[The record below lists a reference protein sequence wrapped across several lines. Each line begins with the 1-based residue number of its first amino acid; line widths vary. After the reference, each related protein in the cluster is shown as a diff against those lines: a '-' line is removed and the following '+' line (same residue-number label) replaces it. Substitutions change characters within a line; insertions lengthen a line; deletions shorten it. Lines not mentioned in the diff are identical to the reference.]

1 MGPRWLAYRVG
12 YAARLR
18 MGQIQRQLP
27 ATEWA
32 AQPLSGFLSDQALA
46 EPERYLDYRRNASP
60 SFFFAPGDRELY
72 QPYFAAWD
80 EDGNTPVDI
89 SDEIAQGN
97 LRYFQHETVQA
108 GFPPDWHANPFTGQ
122 TAPADL
128 HWSQIRDFGHG
139 DIKIIW
145 EPSRFGFVYTL
156 ARAFWRSGEECY
168 AEMFWQLVEDW
179 RMHNPPQRGP
189 NWKCGQET
197 SFRVMAWCF
206 GLYAFLQAEATT
218 AERVAA
224 LAQMIA
230 ISGRRVEG
238 NLDYA
243 LSQRNNHGISEGVGL
258 CTIGTLFPELHGA
271 EKWKALGRQVLETN
285 GRELIYDDG
294 AFSQHSVNYQRLML
308 YDYLWALRLGD
319 LHDHPF
325 SAELKKQ
332 IGKAGTFLF
341 QLQDE
346 ESGHVPNYG
355 HNDGSLILPL
365 NNCDFRDFRP
375 VIQAT
380 HYLCSGK
387 RCYDKGP
394 WDEDLL
400 WLSGPVACEATI
412 QAAQRSDLNSD
423 IGGYYTLRS
432 KTGFAFVRCATFHD
446 RPAQADM
453 LHLDLWW
460 RGQNIALDPG
470 TYSYNSPSPWNH
482 ALVHT
487 AYHNT
492 VTVDG
497 LDQMERVGKFLWLPW
512 LRSRVQ
518 CYRQSSCGFMTY
530 WEGEHDGYQRL
541 KSPVSH
547 RRGILRVGDDCWFVL
562 DALSSNE
569 EHQYLLHWL
578 FADVPYRWNTDKSS
592 LQLHTPAGTYH
603 AQLTA
608 SIADATCSLLQ
619 ADKTSP
625 RGWQSQYY
633 NNRVPALSV
642 DLAAQAKSVVF
653 CTSFGPD
660 VCEVQSYEDE
670 LRVTTEQ
677 WQGMIRL
684 QKNDSDTQLIIASV
698 SLDGGVKD
706 QLDLSG

>member
-1 MGPRWLAYRVG
+1 MGPRWLAYRVS

-18 MGQIQRQLP
+18 LGQIQRRLP
-27 ATEWA
+27 TTEWA
-32 AQPLSGFLSDQALA
+32 AQPLPGFLRDQALA
-46 EPERYLDYRRNASP
+46 EPERYLDYRRSSSP
-60 SFFFAPGDRELY
+60 SFFFAPGDREQY
-72 QPYFAAWD
+72 QPYFADWD
-80 EDGNTPVDI
+80 EDGNTPLDW

-108 GFPPDWHANPFTGQ
+108 GFPPDWHGNPFTGQ
-122 TAPADL
+122 TVPADL
-128 HWSQIRDFGHG
+128 HWSQIHDFGHG
-139 DIKIIW
+139 DIRIIW
-145 EPSRFGFVYTL
+145 EPSRFGFAYTL
-156 ARAFWRSGEECY
+156 ARAFWRSGEERY

-179 RMHNPPQRGP
+179 RTHNPPQRGP

-206 GLYAFLQAEATT
+206 GLYAFLHAEATSP
-218 AERVAA
+218 ERVAA

-230 ISGRRVEG
+230 ISGQRVEA
-238 NLDYA
+238 NLNYA

-258 CTIGTLFPELHGA
+258 WTIGMLFPELHEA
-271 EKWKALGRQVLETN
+271 EKWRELGHHILETQ

-308 YDYLWALRLGD
+308 YDYLWALRLGE

-325 SAELKKQ
+325 STELKEQ
-332 IGKAGTFLF
+332 IARAGTFLF

-346 ESGHVPNYG
+346 GSGQVPNYG

-380 HYLCSGK
+380 QYLSSGK
-387 RCYDKGP
+387 RCYQSGP

-400 WLSGPVACEATI
+400 WLFGPVACEATI
-412 QAAQRSDLNSD
+412 EATQRLDLNSET
-423 IGGYYTLRS
+423 GGYYTLRS
-432 KTGFAFVRCATFHD
+432 KTGFAFVRCATFQD

-482 ALVHT
+482 ALGHT

-497 LDQMERVGKFLWLPW
+497 LDQMERAGKFLWLPW
-512 LRSRVQ
+512 LRSKVQ
-518 CYRQSSCGFMTY
+518 CSQQSSSGFMTY
-530 WEGEHDGYQRL
+530 WEGEHDGYHRL
-541 KSPVSH
+541 KAPVRH

-562 DALSSNE
+562 DALSSTE

-578 FADVPYRWNTDKSS
+578 FADVPYQWDMDKSS
-592 LQLHTPAGTYH
+592 LLLQTPAGTYH
-603 AQLTA
+603 AKIRA
-608 SIADATCSLLQ
+608 SIADATSSLLQ

-642 DLAAQAKSVVF
+642 VHTAQAKSVVF
-653 CTSFGPD
+653 CTSFGAD
-660 VCEVQSYEDE
+660 VCEIQLDEDE
-670 LRVTTEQ
+670 LRVKTDH
-677 WQGMIRL
+677 WYGLIRL
-684 QKNDSDTQLIIASV
+684 QKNDNDRQLIVASV
-698 SLDGGVKD
+698 SLDGAVKD
-706 QLDLSG
+706 QLELSG

>member
-1 MGPRWLAYRVG
+1 M
-12 YAARLR
+12 
-18 MGQIQRQLP
+18 QRQLP

-32 AQPLSGFLSDQALA
+32 AQPLASFLSDQALA
-46 EPERYLDYRRNASP
+46 EPERYVDYRRNASP
-60 SFFFAPGDRELY
+60 SFFFAPRDRERY

-80 EDGNTPVDI
+80 KDGNTPVDV
-89 SDEIAQGN
+89 SNEMAQGN
-97 LRYFQHETVQA
+97 LRYFQHETVHA

-122 TAPADL
+122 RAPADL

-145 EPSRFGFVYTL
+145 EPNRFGFVYTL
-156 ARAFWRSGEECY
+156 ARAFWRTGEERY

-179 RMHNPPQRGP
+179 RAHNPPQRGP

-206 GLYAFLQAEATT
+206 GLYAFLHAEATSP
-218 AERVAA
+218 ERVAA

-230 ISGRRVEG
+230 ISGLRVEA

-243 LSQRNNHGISEGVGL
+243 LSQRSNHGISEGVGL
-258 CTIGTLFPELHGA
+258 WTIGALFPELHVA
-271 EKWKALGRQVLETN
+271 EKWRELGGEVLETQ

-308 YDYLWALRLGD
+308 HDYLWALRLGD

-325 SAELKKQ
+325 SAELEEQ
-332 IGKAGTFLF
+332 IGKASTLLF

-365 NNCDFRDFRP
+365 NNCDYRDYRP

-380 HYLCSGK
+380 HYLGNGK
-387 RCYDKGP
+387 RCYDSGP

-400 WLSGPVACEATI
+400 WLFGPAACESTVEGT
-412 QAAQRSDLNSD
+412 QRIDLKSET
-423 IGGYYTLRS
+423 GGYYTLRS
-432 KTGFAFVRCATFHD
+432 KTGFAFVRCATVRD

-470 TYSYNSPSPWNH
+470 TYSYNAPSPWNN

-492 VTVDG
+492 VTVDA

-518 CYRQSSCGFMTY
+518 CCRQSSGGSMTY
-530 WEGEHDGYQRL
+530 WEGDHDGYQRF
-541 KSPVSH
+541 KAPVSH
-547 RRGILRVGDDCWFVL
+547 RRGILRVGDDCWFVV
-562 DALSSNE
+562 DALSSAE

-578 FADVPYRWNTDKSS
+578 FADLPYQLNADQRS
-592 LQLHTPAGTYH
+592 LRLHTAAGTYH
-603 AQLTA
+603 VQLTA
-608 SIADATCSLLQ
+608 SIADTTCSLLR
-619 ADKTSP
+619 ADMASP
-625 RGWQSQYY
+625 RGWQSPYY
-633 NNRVPALSV
+633 NNRLPALSLEMGARSKAV
-642 DLAAQAKSVVF
+642 IF

-660 VCEVQSYEDE
+660 VCEVVLHKNE
-670 LRVTTEQ
+670 LRVMAEQ
-677 WQGMIRL
+677 WQGIIRL
-684 QKNDSDTQLIIASV
+684 QKSDDNGQLIISSV
-698 SLDGGVKD
+698 SLDGGDKD
-706 QLDLSG
+706 QFELSR